1 VLKVGA
7 CLFGG
12 ATPTAGVIAALN
24 LFFPTPQ
31 VGHLYEFGN
40 ALKSPLQI
48 YPQSMHTIGCPA
60 ASFFLPPKLKNAL
73 VWTTD
78 PRPPAVR
85 ARDLED
91 AACL

>member
-1 VLKVGA
+1 
-7 CLFGG
+7 
-12 ATPTAGVIAALN
+12 
-24 LFFPTPQ
+24 
-31 VGHLYEFGN
+31 
-40 ALKSPLQI
+40 
-48 YPQSMHTIGCPA
+48 MHTIGCPA

-91 AACL
+91 AAFVVNTFLLDAAKKFGCAINALEEVAIF